1 MLGLKHTQAEVIAQ
15 GAVIK
20 AGEFAA
26 LLSAQ
31 DLLARAQEEAA
42 AIRAEAQ
49 AEYAREK
56 ERGYR
61 DGLEQGKA
69 EMAERVVATLSQSNL
84 YFAKLESA
92 IIDVVVKSTRRV
104 IGEFSDRERVE
115 RIVVKALE
123 LLRTQNNVRIKVP
136 PAQAEALKARVESLL
151 AAFPRIQLLD
161 VQTDPR
167 LPEDGCVLET
177 ELGVIDATVETQL
190 RAIQKALSKAL
201 S

>member
-1 MLGLKHTQAEVIAQ
+1 MLGLKHTQAEVVAQ

-31 DLLARAQEEAA
+31 DLLARAREEAA

-104 IGEFSDRERVE
+104 IGELSDRERVE

-123 LLRTQNNVRIKVP
+123 LLRTQNNVRIKVA

-151 AAFPRIQLLD
+151 AAFPRIQVLD
-161 VQTDPR
+161 VQADPR